1 MDTARK
7 YVIEY
12 KKLEQMMAS
21 TESDTP
27 IDTDQVF
34 DFSSIII

>member
-12 KKLEQMMAS
+12 KKLEQMIAS
-21 TESDTP
+21 AESDLP
-27 IDTDQVF
+27 IETNQVF
-34 DFSSIII
+34 NFSSIII